1 MKLLTKIYTST
12 FIISISTCIIF
23 IIFGFN
29 EFESNANN
37 SFWHESSYSNW
48 NSYDYLILNNKN
60 ITSINMNYKNNKNIL
75 NYFKGYY
82 NDNINLKLL
91 PFYSIF
97 NNYAIF
103 YINNK
108 KNNDINIVAQYE
120 ELFYNKGTLNILD
133 YPNKKKIV
141 NKIVKEGNN
150 IYNIYNENNELVAK
164 TNIYDNFNKYIIFD
178 INNSNNQI
186 NITINNNNLNIVSNN
201 EFISLKT
208 VLGILSYSLLDTI
221 NKYSINILAKTM
233 FYFFIS
239 LFIISVVLVLIS
251 KYNCKYNC
259 KKKSTVNNDIQL
271 V

>member
-233 FYFFIS
+233 FYFLIS

-251 KYNCKYNC
+251 KYNCK
-259 KKKSTVNNDIQL
+259 KKSTVNNDIQL